1 MRPRPHG
8 RATPAQPDACLG
20 VWRPAAPT
28 GPHGAAP
35 AHPTAAPREA
45 GAQED
50 VRPVAPVKG
59 RIVGRASSGPQK
71 ESPET
76 RGRRLGAGARVLCVS
91 AGGLTA
97 AARPQPPISGPA
109 PKGAAVRVTPKVGP
123 GGGTAGA
130 KGWTAR
136 GKMGAAAG
144 RAKGKTYNSG
154 YSHVVTHRT
163 TSPPVRSLSSGERT
177 GSSVLCDLWSYVP
190 VTRRRE
196 FIYRRSGSGSRP
208 APVLNPPLDRTRGR
222 RPLPPSA
229 HSTRKPSLWRR
240 SVVGGG
246 GRRWAAVGGAWAG
259 TEGAGQRWGVV
270 GGPSLGRRAT
280 VGCGGGLVRGRRRP
294 VGCGGGGSRW
304 A

>member
-20 VWRPAAPT
+20 CA
-28 GPHGAAP
+28 GAAP
-35 AHPTAAPREA
+35 WGPVGAAGLQTPTAAPREA

-109 PKGAAVRVTPKVGP
+109 PKGAAVRVTPKAGP

-190 VTRRRE
+190 VTRQRE

-229 HSTRKPSLWRR
+229 HSTRRPSLWRR

-246 GRRWAAVGGAWAG
+246 GRRLGRHRGCRAAVGG
-259 TEGAGQRWGVV
+259 
-270 GGPSLGRRAT
+270 
-280 VGCGGGLVRGRRRP
+280 
-294 VGCGGGGSRW
+294 GGGSFSRPQGHGGVRW
-304 A
+304 GPCPGA